1 MIDPNWLIL
10 MRLQNKKASYR
21 SALWWIL
28 ALCLHIVHTD
38 FTCANLFLLYWL
50 GICAIGL
57 YLPIDQRPGMTLI
70 DSSVDIWKMMGNMEF
85 GSNSPGNTL
94 PPPTYTHTPRFALNT
109 SFRAAALH
117 LWDRMSVKDHYRRF
131 SIEKCAKKGDLPQL
145 ECIFYLLPVCRGATM
160 TSYTYHIWT
169 KISLHINTMLKTTF
183 LPISLRIV
191 QISYFLAEIENDRCH
206 HWRWRSGGLIR
217 A

>member
-1 MIDPNWLIL
+1 MQTSFYCTDWVSAQLACTCPLTSAQEWRWLIL
-10 MRLQNKKASYR
+10 QLTFERWWEIWNSVLTRLE
-21 SALWWIL
+21 
-28 ALCLHIVHTD
+28 
-38 FTCANLFLLYWL
+38 
-50 GICAIGL
+50 
-57 YLPIDQRPGMTLI
+57 M
-70 DSSVDIWKMMGNMEF
+70 
-85 GSNSPGNTL
+85 
-94 PPPTYTHTPRFALNT
+94 PPTPTYTHTPRFTLST

-183 LPISLRIV
+183 LPISVRIV
-191 QISYFLAEIENDRCH
+191 QIS
-206 HWRWRSGGLIR
+206 
-217 A
+217 